1 MRLPFKPLLALLMV
15 LPLTACLDKQVD
27 QTALCTFTSDADARL
42 CKEGELAWFKPA
54 RWGNEQLPLSVAAAY
69 CDFNHP
75 VMHNNAGVICVFT
88 EKRLRLV
95 NGQ

>member
-1 MRLPFKPLLALLMV
+1 M
-15 LPLTACLDKQVD
+15 
-27 QTALCTFTSDADARL
+27 
-42 CKEGELAWFKPA
+42 
-54 RWGNEQLPLSVAAAY
+54 PLSVAAAY